1 MKSKVKIFLSTG
13 SLFRTDIQEK
23 KTRIKHIQRC
33 DHMPKNI
40 FIEDIMVRDVA
51 CATLPGSRD
60 EVLKILKNKH
70 ISGVPVLK
78 DSKVVGIVTRTNLLQ
93 NPEEEQLA
101 LLMTRDPITIPPG
114 SDLQTAARL
123 LLKHGIRRLPV
134 VDDGKL
140 VGLITVADLVG
151 AIADMNIDI
160 PIKDYVEKEVVAIYS
175 ETPLP
180 VVARIMELAAVKAVP
195 VLDAN
200 LELVG
205 IISDRDIIA
214 ASIIEDSVEMSDMSS
229 GLDDDAWTWESMR
242 DTMSIYYSVSRI
254 KVPNLIGRDVMI
266 KEPIT
271 ATYISSVSDCA
282 RKMKRNRIDQIPII
296 NSNRKLQG
304 LLRDHDLLKPLIEM
318 E

>member
-1 MKSKVKIFLSTG
+1 
-13 SLFRTDIQEK
+13 
-23 KTRIKHIQRC
+23 
-33 DHMPKNI
+33 MPKNI

-101 LLMTRDPITIPPG
+101 LLMTRDPITISPG

-123 LLKHGIRRLPV
+123 LLQHDVRRLPV

-140 VGLITVADLVG
+140 VGLVTVADVVG
-151 AIADMNIDI
+151 TIADMNIDI

-175 ETPLP
+175 DTPLP
-180 VVARIMELAAVKAVP
+180 VVARIMELAGVKAVP
-195 VLDAN
+195 VLDAA
-200 LELVG
+200 LELIG
-205 IISDRDIIA
+205 IISDRDVIS
-214 ASIIEDSVEMSDMSS
+214 ASVIEDSVEMSDMSA
-229 GLDDDAWTWESMR
+229 GQDDDAWTWESMR

-254 KVPNLIGRDVMI
+254 KVPNLIGSDVMI
-266 KEPIT
+266 REPIT
-271 ATYISSVSDCA
+271 ATYIASVSDCA

-296 NSNRKLQG
+296 NSNRKLQS
-304 LLRDHDLLKPLIEM
+304 LLRDHDLLKPLIDSE
-318 E
+318 

>member
-1 MKSKVKIFLSTG
+1 
-13 SLFRTDIQEK
+13 
-23 KTRIKHIQRC
+23 
-33 DHMPKNI
+33 MPKNI

-60 EVLKILKNKH
+60 EVLKILKNKQ

-78 DSKVVGIVTRTNLLQ
+78 DSKVVGLVTRSNILR

-101 LLMTRDPITIPPG
+101 LLMTRDPVTITPE

-123 LLKHGIRRLPV
+123 LLEHRIRRLPV

-140 VGLITVADLVG
+140 VGLVTIADVVG
-151 AIADMNIDI
+151 TIADMNIDT
-160 PIKDYVEKEVVAIYS
+160 PIKDYVDQKVVAAYS

-180 VVARIMELAAVKAVP
+180 VVARIMELAGVKAVP
-195 VLDAN
+195 MLDGN

-205 IISDRDIIA
+205 IISDRDVVS
-214 ASIIEDSVEMSDMSS
+214 ASVIEDSVEMSDMSAGS
-229 GLDDDAWTWESMR
+229 DDDAWTWESMR

-254 KVPNLIGRDVMI
+254 KVPNLISKDVMI
-266 KEPIT
+266 REPIT
-271 ATYISSVSDCA
+271 ATYITSVSDCA

-296 NSNRKLQG
+296 NSNRKLRG
-304 LLRDHDLLKPLIEM
+304 LLRDRDLLKPLIEA

>member
-1 MKSKVKIFLSTG
+1 
-13 SLFRTDIQEK
+13 
-23 KTRIKHIQRC
+23 
-33 DHMPKNI
+33 MPKNI

-51 CATLPGSRD
+51 SATLPGSRD

-101 LLMTRDPITIPPG
+101 LLMTRDPITISPG

-134 VDDGKL
+134 VDNGKL
-140 VGLITVADLVG
+140 VGLVTVADVVG
-151 AIADMNIDI
+151 TIADMNIDI

-180 VVARIMELAAVKAVP
+180 VAARIMELAAVKAVP

-214 ASIIEDSVEMSDMSS
+214 ASVIEDSVEMSDMSS

-242 DTMSIYYSVSRI
+242 DTLSIYYSVSRI
-254 KVPNLIGRDVMI
+254 KVPNLIGRDIMI

-271 ATYISSVSDCA
+271 ATYIASVSDCA

-304 LLRDHDLLKPLIEM
+304 LLRDHDLSKPLIEM

>member
-1 MKSKVKIFLSTG
+1 
-13 SLFRTDIQEK
+13 
-23 KTRIKHIQRC
+23 
-33 DHMPKNI
+33 MPKNI

-101 LLMTRDPITIPPG
+101 LLMTRDPITISPG
-114 SDLQTAARL
+114 SDLQTASRL
-123 LLKHGIRRLPV
+123 LLQHGIRRLPV

-140 VGLITVADLVG
+140 VGLVTVADVVG
-151 AIADMNIDI
+151 TIADMNIDI

-175 ETPLP
+175 DTPLP
-180 VVARIMELAAVKAVP
+180 VVARIMELAGVKAVP
-195 VLDAN
+195 VLDAA
-200 LELVG
+200 LELIG
-205 IISDRDIIA
+205 IISDRDVIA
-214 ASIIEDSVEMSDMSS
+214 ASIIEDSVEMSDMSA
-229 GLDDDAWTWESMR
+229 GQDDDAWTWESMR

-254 KVPNLIGRDVMI
+254 KVPNLNGSDVMI
-266 KEPIT
+266 REPIT

-304 LLRDHDLLKPLIEM
+304 LLRDHDLLKPLIDLE
-318 E
+318 

>member
-1 MKSKVKIFLSTG
+1 
-13 SLFRTDIQEK
+13 
-23 KTRIKHIQRC
+23 
-33 DHMPKNI
+33 MPKNI

-51 CATLPGSRD
+51 SATLPGSRD

-78 DSKVVGIVTRTNLLQ
+78 DSKVVGVVTRTNLLQ

-101 LLMTRDPITIPPG
+101 LLMTRDPITISSG

-123 LLKHGIRRLPV
+123 LLEHHIRRLPV

-140 VGLITVADLVG
+140 VGLVTVADIVG
-151 AIADMNIDI
+151 TIADMNMDI

-180 VVARIMELAAVKAVP
+180 VAARIMELAGVKAVP

-205 IISDRDIIA
+205 IISDRDVIA
-214 ASIIEDSVEMSDMSS
+214 ASIIEDSVEMSDMSA
-229 GLDDDAWTWESMR
+229 GQDDDAWTWESMR

-254 KVPNLIGRDVMI
+254 KVPDLIGSDIMI
-266 KEPIT
+266 REPIT
-271 ATYISSVSDCA
+271 ATYIASVSDCA
-282 RKMKRNRIDQIPII
+282 RKMKRNRIDQVPII

-304 LLRDHDLLKPLIEM
+304 LLRDHDLLKPLVEIE
-318 E
+318 

>member
-1 MKSKVKIFLSTG
+1 LSGERCKAWNLFCRLLEKHKTEDSENTG
-13 SLFRTDIQEK
+13 VSY
-23 KTRIKHIQRC
+23 
-33 DHMPKNI
+33 MPKNI

-78 DSKVVGIVTRTNLLQ
+78 DSKIVGIVTRTNLLQ

-101 LLMTRDPITIPPG
+101 LLMTRDPISISPG

-123 LLKHGIRRLPV
+123 LLEHEIRRLPV
-134 VDDGKL
+134 VDNGKL
-140 VGLITVADLVG
+140 VGLVTVADVVG
-151 AIADMNIDI
+151 TIADMNIDI
-160 PIKDYVEKEVVAIYS
+160 PIKDYVEKDVVAIYS

-180 VVARIMELAAVKAVP
+180 VVARIMELAGVKAVP
-195 VLDAN
+195 VLDGN

-205 IISDRDIIA
+205 IISDRDVIS
-214 ASIIEDSVEMSDMSS
+214 ASIIEDSVEMSDMSA

-254 KVPNLIGRDVMI
+254 KVPNLIGRDIMI
-266 KEPIT
+266 REPIT

-282 RKMKRNRIDQIPII
+282 RKMKRNRIDQVPII

-304 LLRDHDLLKPLIEM
+304 LLRDYDLLKPLIDAE
-318 E
+318 

>member
-1 MKSKVKIFLSTG
+1 
-13 SLFRTDIQEK
+13 
-23 KTRIKHIQRC
+23 
-33 DHMPKNI
+33 MPKSI

-51 CATLPGSRD
+51 GVTLPGSRD

-101 LLMTRDPITIPPG
+101 LLMTRNPITTSPG
-114 SDLQTAARL
+114 SDLQAAARL
-123 LLKHGIRRLPV
+123 LLENHIRRLPV
-134 VDDGKL
+134 VDEGKL
-140 VGLITVADLVG
+140 VGLVTVADVVG
-151 AIADMNIDI
+151 TIADMNIDI

-175 ETPLP
+175 QTPLP
-180 VVARIMELAAVKAVP
+180 VVARIMELASVKAVP
-195 VLDAN
+195 VLDSN

-214 ASIIEDSVEMSDMSS
+214 ASTIEDSVEVSDMSAGS
-229 GLDDDAWTWESMR
+229 DDDAWTWESMR

-254 KVPNLIGRDVMI
+254 KVPNLIANDIMI
-266 KEPIT
+266 REPIT
-271 ATYISSVSDCA
+271 ATYITSVSDCA
-282 RKMKRNRIDQIPII
+282 RKMKRSRIDQVPII

-304 LLRDHDLLKPLIEM
+304 LLRDHDLLKPLIDSE
-318 E
+318 

>member
-1 MKSKVKIFLSTG
+1 
-13 SLFRTDIQEK
+13 
-23 KTRIKHIQRC
+23 
-33 DHMPKNI
+33 MPKSI

-51 CATLPGSRD
+51 SVTLPGSRD

-101 LLMTRDPITIPPG
+101 LLMTRNPITISPG
-114 SDLQTAARL
+114 SALQTAARL
-123 LLKHGIRRLPV
+123 LLENHIRRLPV
-134 VDDGKL
+134 VDEGKL
-140 VGLITVADLVG
+140 VGLVTVADVVG
-151 AIADMNIDI
+151 TIADMSIDI

-180 VVARIMELAAVKAVP
+180 VVARIMELASVKAVP
-195 VLDAN
+195 VLDSN
-200 LELVG
+200 LGLVG

-214 ASIIEDSVEMSDMSS
+214 ASTIEDSVEVSDMSAGS
-229 GLDDDAWTWESMR
+229 DDDAWTWESMR

-254 KVPNLIGRDVMI
+254 KVPNLIGSNIMI
-266 KEPIT
+266 REPIT
-271 ATYISSVSDCA
+271 ATYITSVSDCA
-282 RKMKRNRIDQIPII
+282 RKMKRSRIDQVPII

-304 LLRDHDLLKPLIEM
+304 LLRDHDLLKPLIEA

>member
-1 MKSKVKIFLSTG
+1 
-13 SLFRTDIQEK
+13 
-23 KTRIKHIQRC
+23 
-33 DHMPKNI
+33 MPKSI

-51 CATLPGSRD
+51 GVTLPGSRD

-101 LLMTRDPITIPPG
+101 LLMTRNPITISPG

-123 LLKHGIRRLPV
+123 LLENNIRRLPV
-134 VDDGKL
+134 VDEGKL
-140 VGLITVADLVG
+140 VGLVTVADVVG
-151 AIADMNIDI
+151 TIADMSIDI
-160 PIKDYVEKEVVAIYS
+160 PVKDYVEKEVVAIFS

-180 VVARIMELAAVKAVP
+180 VVARIMELAGVKAVP
-195 VLDAN
+195 VLDSN

-205 IISDRDIIA
+205 IISDIIA
-214 ASIIEDSVEMSDMSS
+214 ASIIEDSVEVSDMSAGS
-229 GLDDDAWTWESMR
+229 DDDAWTWESMR

-254 KVPNLIGRDVMI
+254 KVPNLIGSDIMI
-266 KEPIT
+266 REPIT
-271 ATYISSVSDCA
+271 ATYITSVSDCA
-282 RKMKRNRIDQIPII
+282 RKMKRSRIDQVPII

-304 LLRDHDLLKPLIEM
+304 LLRDHDLLKPLIDAE
-318 E
+318 

>member
-1 MKSKVKIFLSTG
+1 
-13 SLFRTDIQEK
+13 
-23 KTRIKHIQRC
+23 
-33 DHMPKNI
+33 MPKSI

-51 CATLPGSRD
+51 SATLPGSRD

-78 DSKVVGIVTRTNLLQ
+78 DSRVVGIVTRTNLLQ

-101 LLMTRDPITIPPG
+101 LLMTRDPIAISPG

-123 LLKHGIRRLPV
+123 LLEHGIRRLPV
-134 VDDGKL
+134 VDEGKL
-140 VGLITVADLVG
+140 VGLVTVADVVG
-151 AIADMNIDI
+151 TIADMNIDI

-180 VVARIMELAAVKAVP
+180 VVARIMELAGVKAVP
-195 VLDAN
+195 VLDAS

-205 IISDRDIIA
+205 IISDRDVIS

-229 GLDDDAWTWESMR
+229 GSDDDAWTWESMR

-254 KVPNLIGRDVMI
+254 KVPNLIGSDIMI
-266 KEPIT
+266 REPIT
-271 ATYISSVSDCA
+271 ATYIASVSDCA
-282 RKMKRNRIDQIPII
+282 RKMKRNRIDQVPII

-304 LLRDHDLLKPLIEM
+304 LLRDHDLLKPLVEM

>member
-1 MKSKVKIFLSTG
+1 
-13 SLFRTDIQEK
+13 
-23 KTRIKHIQRC
+23 
-33 DHMPKNI
+33 MPKNI

-78 DSKVVGIVTRTNLLQ
+78 DSRVVGIVTRTNLLQ

-101 LLMTRDPITIPPG
+101 LLMTRGAITITPEA
-114 SDLQTAARL
+114 DLQTAARL
-123 LLKHGIRRLPV
+123 LLEHGIRRLPV
-134 VDDGKL
+134 VNDGKL
-140 VGLITVADLVG
+140 IGLVTVADVVG

-160 PIKDYVEKEVVAIYS
+160 PIKDYVEKQVVTIYS

-180 VVARIMELAAVKAVP
+180 VAARIMELAGVKAVP
-195 VLDAN
+195 ILDAS

-205 IISDRDIIA
+205 IISDRDVIA
-214 ASIIEDSVEMSDMSS
+214 ASVIEDSVEMSDMSS

-254 KVPNLIGRDVMI
+254 KVPNLLGSDIMI

-271 ATYISSVSDCA
+271 ATYIASVSDCA
-282 RKMKRNRIDQIPII
+282 RKMKRNRIDQIPVI

-304 LLRDHDLLKPLIEM
+304 LLRDHDLLKPLIEI

>member
-1 MKSKVKIFLSTG
+1 
-13 SLFRTDIQEK
+13 
-23 KTRIKHIQRC
+23 
-33 DHMPKNI
+33 MPKNI

-51 CATLPGSRD
+51 SATLPGSRD

-101 LLMTRDPITIPPG
+101 LLMTRDPITISPG

-134 VDDGKL
+134 VDNGKL
-140 VGLITVADLVG
+140 VGLVTVADVVG
-151 AIADMNIDI
+151 TIADMNIDI
-160 PIKDYVEKEVVAIYS
+160 PIKDYVENEVVAIYS

-180 VVARIMELAAVKAVP
+180 VAARIMELAAVKAVP

-214 ASIIEDSVEMSDMSS
+214 ASVIEDSVEMSDMSS

-242 DTMSIYYSVSRI
+242 DTLSIYYSVSRI
-254 KVPNLIGRDVMI
+254 KVPNLIGRDIMI

-271 ATYISSVSDCA
+271 ATYIASVSDCA

>member
-1 MKSKVKIFLSTG
+1 
-13 SLFRTDIQEK
+13 
-23 KTRIKHIQRC
+23 
-33 DHMPKNI
+33 MPKSI

-51 CATLPGSRD
+51 GVTLPGSRD

-101 LLMTRDPITIPPG
+101 LLMTRNPITISPG
-114 SDLQTAARL
+114 SDLPTAARL
-123 LLKHGIRRLPV
+123 LLENHIRRLPV
-134 VDDGKL
+134 VDGGKL
-140 VGLITVADLVG
+140 VGLVTVADVVG
-151 AIADMNIDI
+151 TIADMNIDI

-180 VVARIMELAAVKAVP
+180 VVARIMELASVKAVP
-195 VLDAN
+195 VLDSN

-214 ASIIEDSVEMSDMSS
+214 ASTIEDSVEVSDMSAGS
-229 GLDDDAWTWESMR
+229 DDDAWTWESMR

-254 KVPNLIGRDVMI
+254 KVPNLIANDIMI
-266 KEPIT
+266 REPIT
-271 ATYISSVSDCA
+271 ATYITSVSDCA
-282 RKMKRNRIDQIPII
+282 RKMKRSRIDQVPII

-304 LLRDHDLLKPLIEM
+304 LLRDHDLLKPLIDNE
-318 E
+318 

>member
-1 MKSKVKIFLSTG
+1 MKRNDKQKIQDSEDNTG
-13 SLFRTDIQEK
+13 V
-23 KTRIKHIQRC
+23 

-101 LLMTRDPITIPPG
+101 LLMTRDPITISPG

-123 LLKHGIRRLPV
+123 LLQHGIRRLPV

-140 VGLITVADLVG
+140 VGLVTVADVVG
-151 AIADMNIDI
+151 TIADMNIDI

-180 VVARIMELAAVKAVP
+180 VVARIMELAGVKAVP
-195 VLDAN
+195 VLDAA
-200 LELVG
+200 LELIG
-205 IISDRDIIA
+205 IISDRDVIS
-214 ASIIEDSVEMSDMSS
+214 ASVIEDSVEMSDMSA
-229 GLDDDAWTWESMR
+229 GQDDDAWTWESMR

-254 KVPNLIGRDVMI
+254 KVPNLIGSDIMI
-266 KEPIT
+266 REPIT
-271 ATYISSVSDCA
+271 ATYIASVSDCA

-304 LLRDHDLLKPLIEM
+304 LLRDHDLLKPLIES

>member
-1 MKSKVKIFLSTG
+1 VENQVNIAANWKPFEEEAINKKIQDSEDNTG
-13 SLFRTDIQEK
+13 VN
-23 KTRIKHIQRC
+23 
-33 DHMPKNI
+33 HMPKNI

-101 LLMTRDPITIPPG
+101 LLMTRDPTTISPG
-114 SDLQTAARL
+114 SDLQAAARL
-123 LLKHGIRRLPV
+123 LLQHGIRRLPV

-140 VGLITVADLVG
+140 VGLVTVADVVG
-151 AIADMNIDI
+151 TIADMNIDI

-180 VVARIMELAAVKAVP
+180 VVARIMELAGVKAVP
-195 VLDAN
+195 VLDAA
-200 LELVG
+200 LELIG
-205 IISDRDIIA
+205 IISDRDVIS
-214 ASIIEDSVEMSDMSS
+214 ASVIEDSVEMSDMSA
-229 GLDDDAWTWESMR
+229 GQDDDAWTWESMR

-254 KVPNLIGRDVMI
+254 KVPNLSGSDVMI
-266 KEPIT
+266 REPIT
-271 ATYISSVSDCA
+271 ATYIASVSDCA

-304 LLRDHDLLKPLIEM
+304 LLRDHDLLKPLIES

>member
-1 MKSKVKIFLSTG
+1 
-13 SLFRTDIQEK
+13 
-23 KTRIKHIQRC
+23 
-33 DHMPKNI
+33 MPKNI

-101 LLMTRDPITIPPG
+101 LLMTREPITISPG
-114 SDLQTAARL
+114 SDLQTASRL
-123 LLKHGIRRLPV
+123 LLQHGIRRLPV
-134 VDDGKL
+134 VDNGKL
-140 VGLITVADLVG
+140 VGLVTVADVVG
-151 AIADMNIDI
+151 AIADMNIDT
-160 PIKDYVEKEVVAIYS
+160 PIKDYVEKEVVAIYN

-180 VVARIMELAAVKAVP
+180 VVARIMELASVKAVP
-195 VLDAN
+195 VLDAS

-205 IISDRDIIA
+205 IISDRDIIS

-229 GLDDDAWTWESMR
+229 GQDDDAWTWESMR

-254 KVPNLIGRDVMI
+254 KVPNLIGNDIMI

-271 ATYISSVSDCA
+271 ATYIASISDCA

-304 LLRDHDLLKPLIEM
+304 LLRDHDLLKPLIES
-318 E
+318 

>member
-1 MKSKVKIFLSTG
+1 
-13 SLFRTDIQEK
+13 
-23 KTRIKHIQRC
+23 
-33 DHMPKNI
+33 MPKNI

-51 CATLPGSRD
+51 SATLPGSRD
-60 EVLKILKNKH
+60 EVLKVLKNKH
-70 ISGVPVLK
+70 ISGVPVIK
-78 DSKVVGIVTRTNLLQ
+78 ESKVVGIVTRTNLLQ

-101 LLMTRDPITIPPG
+101 LLMTRNPMTISSG
-114 SDLQTAARL
+114 SSIQAAAHL
-123 LLKHGIRRLPV
+123 LLEHLIRRLPV
-134 VDDGKL
+134 VDEEKL
-140 VGLITVADLVG
+140 VGLVTVADVV
-151 AIADMNIDI
+151 ATIADMNIDI
-160 PIKDYVEKEVVAIYS
+160 PIKDYVEKDVVAIYN

-180 VVARIMELAAVKAVP
+180 VVARIMELAGVKAVP

-205 IISDRDIIA
+205 IISDRDVIS
-214 ASIIEDSVEMSDMSS
+214 ASIIEDSVEMSDMSA

-254 KVPNLIGRDVMI
+254 KVPNLIASDIMI
-266 KEPIT
+266 SEPIT

-282 RKMKRNRIDQIPII
+282 RKMKRNRIDQVPII

-304 LLRDHDLLKPLIEM
+304 LLRDHDLLKPLVEM

>member
-1 MKSKVKIFLSTG
+1 
-13 SLFRTDIQEK
+13 
-23 KTRIKHIQRC
+23 
-33 DHMPKNI
+33 MPKNI

-114 SDLQTAARL
+114 SDLLTAARL

-140 VGLITVADLVG
+140 VGLVTVADLVG

>member
-1 MKSKVKIFLSTG
+1 
-13 SLFRTDIQEK
+13 
-23 KTRIKHIQRC
+23 
-33 DHMPKNI
+33 MPKNI

-51 CATLPGSRD
+51 SATLPGSRD
-60 EVLKILKNKH
+60 EILKVLKNKH
-70 ISGVPVLK
+70 ISGVPVIK

-101 LLMTRDPITIPPG
+101 LLMTRNPITISPG
-114 SDLQTAARL
+114 SDLQAAARL
-123 LLKHGIRRLPV
+123 LLEHRIRRLPV
-134 VDDGKL
+134 VDEGKL
-140 VGLITVADLVG
+140 VGLVTVADVV
-151 AIADMNIDI
+151 ATIADMNIDI
-160 PIKDYVEKEVVAIYS
+160 PIKDYVEKDVVAIYN

-180 VVARIMELAAVKAVP
+180 VVARIMELAGVKAVP

-205 IISDRDIIA
+205 IISDRDVIS
-214 ASIIEDSVEMSDMSS
+214 ASIIEDSVEMSDMSA

-254 KVPNLIGRDVMI
+254 KVPNLIASDIMI
-266 KEPIT
+266 SEPIT
-271 ATYISSVSDCA
+271 ATYIASVSDCA
-282 RKMKRNRIDQIPII
+282 RKMKRNRIDQVPII

-304 LLRDHDLLKPLIEM
+304 LLRDHDLLKPLVEM

>member
-1 MKSKVKIFLSTG
+1 
-13 SLFRTDIQEK
+13 
-23 KTRIKHIQRC
+23 
-33 DHMPKNI
+33 MPKNI

-51 CATLPGSRD
+51 SATLPGSRD

-78 DSKVVGIVTRTNLLQ
+78 DSKIVGIVTRTNLLQ

-101 LLMTRDPITIPPG
+101 LLMRRDPITISSG
-114 SDLQTAARL
+114 SDLQTAARVL
-123 LLKHGIRRLPV
+123 LENKIRRLPV
-134 VDDGKL
+134 VDEGKL
-140 VGLITVADLVG
+140 VGLVTVADVIG
-151 AIADMNIDI
+151 TIADMNIDI
-160 PIKDYVEKEVVAIYS
+160 PIKDYVETEVVAIYS

-180 VVARIMELAAVKAVP
+180 VVARIMELAGVKAVP

-205 IISDRDIIA
+205 IISDRDVIA
-214 ASIIEDSVEMSDMSS
+214 ASIIEDSVEMSDMSA
-229 GLDDDAWTWESMR
+229 GQDDDAWTWESMR

-254 KVPNLIGRDVMI
+254 KVPNLIASDIMI
-266 KEPIT
+266 QEPIT
-271 ATYISSVSDCA
+271 ATYIASVSDCA

-304 LLRDHDLLKPLIEM
+304 LLRDHDLLKPLIEI

>member
-1 MKSKVKIFLSTG
+1 
-13 SLFRTDIQEK
+13 
-23 KTRIKHIQRC
+23 
-33 DHMPKNI
+33 MPKNI

-51 CATLPGSRD
+51 SATLPGSRD

-101 LLMTRDPITIPPG
+101 LLMTRDPITISPG
-114 SDLQTAARL
+114 SALQTAARL
-123 LLKHGIRRLPV
+123 LLEHGIRRLPV

-140 VGLITVADLVG
+140 VGLVTVADVVG
-151 AIADMNIDI
+151 TIADMNIDI
-160 PIKDYVEKEVVAIYS
+160 PIKDYVEEEVVAIYS

-180 VVARIMELAAVKAVP
+180 VVARIMELAGVKAVP

-205 IISDRDIIA
+205 IISDRDVIS
-214 ASIIEDSVEMSDMSS
+214 ASIIEDSVEMSDMSA

-254 KVPNLIGRDVMI
+254 KVPNLIGSDVMI
-266 KEPIT
+266 REPIT
-271 ATYISSVSDCA
+271 ATYITSISDCA
-282 RKMKRNRIDQIPII
+282 RKMKRNRIDQVPII

>member
-1 MKSKVKIFLSTG
+1 
-13 SLFRTDIQEK
+13 
-23 KTRIKHIQRC
+23 
-33 DHMPKNI
+33 MPKNI

-51 CATLPGSRD
+51 SATLPGSRD

-101 LLMTRDPITIPPG
+101 LLMTRDPISISPG

-123 LLKHGIRRLPV
+123 LVEHGIRRLPV
-134 VDDGKL
+134 VDNGKL
-140 VGLITVADLVG
+140 VGLVTVADVIG
-151 AIADMNIDI
+151 TIADMNIDI

-180 VVARIMELAAVKAVP
+180 VVARIMELAGVKAVP
-195 VLDAN
+195 VLDEN

-205 IISDRDIIA
+205 IISDRDVIA
-214 ASIIEDSVEMSDMSS
+214 ASVIEDSVEMSDMSA

-254 KVPNLIGRDVMI
+254 KVPDLIGRDVMI
-266 KEPIT
+266 REPIT

-304 LLRDHDLLKPLIEM
+304 LLRDYDLLKPLIDSE
-318 E
+318 

>member
-1 MKSKVKIFLSTG
+1 
-13 SLFRTDIQEK
+13 
-23 KTRIKHIQRC
+23 
-33 DHMPKNI
+33 MPKSI

-51 CATLPGSRD
+51 SATLPGSRD

-101 LLMTRDPITIPPG
+101 LLMTRNPVTISPG

-123 LLKHGIRRLPV
+123 LLEHNIRRLPV
-134 VDDGKL
+134 VDEGKL
-140 VGLITVADLVG
+140 VGLVTVADVVG
-151 AIADMNIDI
+151 TIADMNIDI
-160 PIKDYVEKEVVAIYS
+160 PIKDYVEEEVVAIYS

-180 VVARIMELAAVKAVP
+180 VVARIMELAGVKAVP

-205 IISDRDIIA
+205 IISDRDVIS
-214 ASIIEDSVEMSDMSS
+214 ASIIEDSVEMSDMSA
-229 GLDDDAWTWESMR
+229 GQDDDAWTWESMR

-254 KVPNLIGRDVMI
+254 KVPNLIGSDVMI
-266 KEPIT
+266 REPIT
-271 ATYISSVSDCA
+271 ATYIASVSDCA

-304 LLRDHDLLKPLIEM
+304 LLRDHDLLKPLIEA

>member
-1 MKSKVKIFLSTG
+1 
-13 SLFRTDIQEK
+13 
-23 KTRIKHIQRC
+23 
-33 DHMPKNI
+33 MPKSI

-51 CATLPGSRD
+51 GVTLPGSRD

-101 LLMTRDPITIPPG
+101 LLMTRNPITISPG
-114 SDLQTAARL
+114 SDLQAAARL
-123 LLKHGIRRLPV
+123 LLEHHIRRLPV

-140 VGLITVADLVG
+140 VGLVTVADVVG
-151 AIADMNIDI
+151 TIADMNIDI

-180 VVARIMELAAVKAVP
+180 VVARIMELAGVKAVP
-195 VLDAN
+195 VLDSN

-214 ASIIEDSVEMSDMSS
+214 ASTIEDSVEVSDMSAGS
-229 GLDDDAWTWESMR
+229 DDDAWTWESMR

-254 KVPNLIGRDVMI
+254 KVPSLIGSDIMI
-266 KEPIT
+266 REPIT
-271 ATYISSVSDCA
+271 ATYITSVSDCA
-282 RKMKRNRIDQIPII
+282 RKMKRSRIDQVPII

-304 LLRDHDLLKPLIEM
+304 LLRDHDLLKPLIDSE
-318 E
+318 

>member
-1 MKSKVKIFLSTG
+1 LSSEAKKTVKILVGWKS
-13 SLFRTDIQEK
+13 SDIRSITK
-23 KTRIKHIQRC
+23 IQDYKGVNC
-33 DHMPKNI
+33 MPKNI

-51 CATLPGSRD
+51 SATLPGSRD

-78 DSKVVGIVTRTNLLQ
+78 DSKIVGIVTRTNLLQ

-101 LLMTRDPITIPPG
+101 LLMRRDPITISSG
-114 SDLQTAARL
+114 SDLQTAARVL
-123 LLKHGIRRLPV
+123 LENKIRRLPV
-134 VDDGKL
+134 VDEGKL
-140 VGLITVADLVG
+140 VGLVTVADVIG
-151 AIADMNIDI
+151 TIADMNIDI
-160 PIKDYVEKEVVAIYS
+160 PIKDYVETEVVAIYN

-180 VVARIMELAAVKAVP
+180 VVARIMELARVKAVP

-205 IISDRDIIA
+205 IISDRDVIA
-214 ASIIEDSVEMSDMSS
+214 ASIIEDSVEMSDMSA
-229 GLDDDAWTWESMR
+229 GQDDDAWTWESMR

-254 KVPNLIGRDVMI
+254 KVPNLIASDIMI
-266 KEPIT
+266 QEPIT
-271 ATYISSVSDCA
+271 ATYIASVSDCA

-304 LLRDHDLLKPLIEM
+304 LLRDHDLLKPLIET

>member
-1 MKSKVKIFLSTG
+1 
-13 SLFRTDIQEK
+13 
-23 KTRIKHIQRC
+23 
-33 DHMPKNI
+33 MPKNI

-51 CATLPGSRD
+51 SATLPGSRD
-60 EVLKILKNKH
+60 EILKVLKNKH
-70 ISGVPVLK
+70 ISGVPVIK

-101 LLMTRDPITIPPG
+101 LLMTRNPITISPG
-114 SDLQTAARL
+114 SALQTAARL
-123 LLKHGIRRLPV
+123 LLEHRIRRLPV
-134 VDDGKL
+134 VDEGKL
-140 VGLITVADLVG
+140 VGLVTVADVV
-151 AIADMNIDI
+151 ATIADMNIDI
-160 PIKDYVEKEVVAIYS
+160 PIKDYVEKEVVAIYN

-180 VVARIMELAAVKAVP
+180 VVARIMELAGVKAVP

-205 IISDRDIIA
+205 IISDRDVIS
-214 ASIIEDSVEMSDMSS
+214 ASIIEDSVEMSDMSA

-254 KVPNLIGRDVMI
+254 KVPNMI
-266 KEPIT
+266 ASDIMISEPIT
-271 ATYISSVSDCA
+271 ATYIASVSDCA
-282 RKMKRNRIDQIPII
+282 RKMKRNRIDQVPII

-304 LLRDHDLLKPLIEM
+304 LLRDHDLLKPLVEM